1 MNRRAAD
8 GSTRNRRHRLPLSA
22 ATPTV
27 CKPAGKA
34 RRSRAVNTLTG
45 KPTRDSQA
53 LEAEIAWLTTEIA
66 QARAWLVTAQRGA
79 DEPFWQTPIGRSG
92 FRSKASFYRM
102 SRTYPPTES
111 AIGRRR
117 CGVAW
122 ANACQSSGHL
132 LRAAR
137 VAIPSP
143 STDVSAEL
151 RRQPGVLDCR
161 RGDRWRAH
169 ILDFRGDMCARI
181 SVFRALRARNQGP
194 RIRRGECRDAAAIRP
209 RGLTRSVRRQ
219 PPAYA
224 PGRASTSPRRW
235 CGHTST
241 ALRLPTLHQTRYPA
255 ISSSNKQ
262 MPYPGGCLPSTVAV
276 GYTSW
281 HSKMPLSHQK
291 AIAWADRRRRRTGRR
306 PSRGAPRVSRRGTT
320 RAGGAGGRIGG

>member
-66 QARAWLVTAQRGA
+66 QARARLVTAQRGA

-143 STDVSAEL
+143 STDVSVEL

-161 RGDRWRAH
+161 R
-169 ILDFRGDMCARI
+169 
-181 SVFRALRARNQGP
+181 
-194 RIRRGECRDAAAIRP
+194 AI
-209 RGLTRSVRRQ
+209 G
-219 PPAYA
+219 
-224 PGRASTSPRRW
+224 G
-235 CGHTST
+235 GHTFWIFAVICVL
-241 ALRLPTLHQTRYPA
+241 ALVFSARFVPETKDRGFAEVNAAMQRRFGR
-255 ISSSNKQ
+255 
-262 MPYPGGCLPSTVAV
+262 GG
-276 GYTSW
+276 
-281 HSKMPLSHQK
+281 
-291 AIAWADRRRRRTGRR
+291 
-306 PSRGAPRVSRRGTT
+306 
-320 RAGGAGGRIGG
+320 